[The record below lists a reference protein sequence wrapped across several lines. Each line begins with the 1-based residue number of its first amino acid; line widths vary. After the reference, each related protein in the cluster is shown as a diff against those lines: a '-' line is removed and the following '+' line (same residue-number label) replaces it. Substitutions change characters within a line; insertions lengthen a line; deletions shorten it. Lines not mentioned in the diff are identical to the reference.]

1 MRNQYIAKVLVHN
14 KVVTEDVIKAHWGKI
29 TDSMDIGQVLVKA
42 GILKESMYAKV
53 LAFVQNLESKNAKPA
68 GGSATPASAGT
79 VASSSAASASK
90 PAASPAS
97 AKAASAASSA
107 AAFSA
112 SKPAAPIPAP
122 VAKSAPV
129 APPPEEEPAIRIE
142 GNSSLYGE
150 ASSSVVVTEKVAGL
164 EMTSMANVQ
173 VPVESEVAAVE
184 TEEGVLPSQFAVATG
199 EGDAVEAPDVLHPI
213 MSLAKII
220 AYARKFNVTD
230 VYLYAGRQIVMRQSG
245 NLFVASEKVLEK
257 THLMDRL
264 SEIAGGFTDGYKMV
278 VGRNFS
284 RTIGLSGVGRAR
296 VSVTWND
303 VTPSI
308 SIRIIPMES
317 IALES
322 LYLPEFCNQF
332 ASLNSGLVLIAGP
345 SESGRSTTMTA
356 FAECIAANR
365 QVFIQTVEKPIE
377 RLLVNPNGSIAQ
389 REVGLHV
396 HSGIAGIELAIRT
409 GADVI
414 LFDHLES
421 MDELSLLMQASNAG
435 ALVFAVA
442 SGTNIHALLS
452 RLLMSVPSE
461 NRNAFA
467 CSLADQLKG
476 VIVQYLIPVVD
487 NQGLVLATES
497 MKVTSTIAGMIRKG
511 DVSQIVSAITG
522 QKDQGITLDESL
534 QMCVDSGYI
543 EGIEAW
549 KRANDSRRFASY
561 RKAK

>member
-68 GGSATPASAGT
+68 GGSATSASAGASA
-79 VASSSAASASK
+79 ASSSAASVSK
-90 PAASPAS
+90 PAASPA
-97 AKAASAASSA
+97 ASAAPVV
-107 AAFSA
+107 
-112 SKPAAPIPAP
+112 KPAAPVAAP

-150 ASSSVVVTEKVAGL
+150 ASSTAVVTEKVAGL

-173 VPVESEVAAVE
+173 VPVESDIAAE
-184 TEEGVLPSQFAVATG
+184 EPEEGELPSQFAVATG
-199 EGDAVEAPDVLHPI
+199 DGNAVEAPDVLHPI

-230 VYLYAGRQIVMRQSG
+230 VYLYAGRQITMCQSG
-245 NLFVASEKVLEK
+245 NLFVASEKILEK
-257 THLMDRL
+257 THLMDYL
-264 SEIAGGFTDGYKMV
+264 SEISSGFADGYKIV

-284 RTIGLSGVGRAR
+284 RTMGLPGVGRAR

-308 SIRIIPMES
+308 SIRIVPIGS
-317 IALES
+317 IGLEN

-332 ASLNSGLVLIAGP
+332 ATLHSGLVLIAGP
-345 SESGRSTTMTA
+345 AESGRTTTMAA

-365 QVFIQTVEKPIE
+365 EVFIQTVEKPIE
-377 RLLVNPNGSIAQ
+377 RLLANPNGSIAQ

-414 LFDHLES
+414 LFDHLET
-421 MDELSLLMQASNAG
+421 MEELSLLMQASNAG

-442 SGTNIHALLS
+442 SGNNIHALLS

-476 VIVQYLIPVVD
+476 VIVQHLIPVVD
-487 NQGLVLATES
+487 NQGLVLATEA

-534 QMCVDSGYI
+534 QMCVESGYI

>member
-1 MRNQYIAKVLVHN
+1 MRNQYMAKVLVHN
-14 KVVTEDVIKAHWGKI
+14 KVVTEEQVKAHWGEI
-29 TDSMDIGQVLVKA
+29 TDSMDIGQVLVRA

-53 LAFVQNLESKNAKPA
+53 LAFVENLEAKNAKPA
-68 GGSATPASAGT
+68 GATAAKPASA
-79 VASSSAASASK
+79 
-90 PAASPAS
+90 P
-97 AKAASAASSA
+97 ASSA
-107 AAFSA
+107 PQPSPA
-112 SKPAAPIPAP
+112 PAAPAHVQAAPAP
-122 VAKSAPV
+122 APAVKPV
-129 APPPEEEPAIRIE
+129 ATAAPQPAEEPAIKIE

-150 ASSSVVVTEKVAGL
+150 ASSSTVVVEKVEGL
-164 EMTSMANVQ
+164 ETTSMASVQ
-173 VPVESEVAAVE
+173 VPVETETSTEDTA
-184 TEEGVLPSQFAVATG
+184 TEELPSQFAVATG
-199 EGDAVEAPDVLHPI
+199 DGKTIEAPDVLHPI
-213 MSLAKII
+213 TSLAKVI

-230 VYLYAGRQIVMRQSG
+230 VYLYADRQITMRQSG
-245 NLFVASEKVLEK
+245 KLFVASEKVLEK

-264 SEIAGGFTDGYKMV
+264 TEAATGFADGYKIV

-284 RTIGLSGVGRAR
+284 KTFALPGVGRAR
-296 VSVTWND
+296 ISVTWND
-303 VTPSI
+303 VIPSI

-317 IALES
+317 IALEN
-322 LYLPEFCNQF
+322 LYLPEFSTRF
-332 ASLNSGLVLIAGP
+332 ATLNSGLVLIAGP
-345 SESGRSTTMTA
+345 SSSGRSTTMTA

-377 RLLVNPNGSIAQ
+377 RLLLNPNGSIAQ

-396 HSGIAGIELAIRT
+396 RSGVTGIELAIRT

-435 ALVFAVA
+435 ALVFAVTN
-442 SGTNIHALLS
+442 GNNIHALLS

-467 CSLADQLKG
+467 CTLADQLKG
-476 VIVQYLIPVVD
+476 VIVQHLIPVVQ
-487 NQGLVLATES
+487 NQGLVLAAEA

-511 DVSQIVSAITG
+511 DVSQIVSAISG

-543 EGIEAW
+543 EGVEAW
-549 KRANDSRRFASY
+549 KRASDSRRFASY
-561 RKAK
+561 RKV

>member
-14 KVVTEDVIKAHWGKI
+14 KVVTEDVIKAHWGEI

-53 LAFVQNLESKNAKPA
+53 LAFVQNLEAKNAKPA
-68 GGSATPASAGT
+68 GGSAASASAGAP
-79 VASSSAASASK
+79 ASSTASTSASSASK
-90 PAASPAS
+90 PASTPAVS
-97 AKAASAASSA
+97 ATAA
-107 AAFSA
+107 
-112 SKPAAPIPAP
+112 KPAPIPAP
-122 VAKSAPV
+122 VAKTAPA

-173 VPVESEVAAVE
+173 VPVESEVDDKE
-184 TEEGVLPSQFAVATG
+184 TEEGELPSQFAVATG
-199 EGDAVEAPDVLHPI
+199 DGEAVEAPDVLHPI

-230 VYLYAGRQIVMRQSG
+230 IYLYAGRQIVMRQSG

-264 SEIAGGFTDGYKMV
+264 SEIASGITDGYKMV

-284 RTIGLSGVGRAR
+284 RTIGLPGVGRAR

-332 ASLNSGLVLIAGP
+332 ASLNNGLVLIAGP

-414 LFDHLES
+414 LFDHLET

-452 RLLMSVPSE
+452 RLLMSVPSD

-476 VIVQYLIPVVD
+476 VIVQHLIPVVD
-487 NQGLVLATES
+487 NQGLVLATEA

>member
-68 GGSATPASAGT
+68 GGSATSASAGT
-79 VASSSAASASK
+79 AASSGAASASK
-90 PAASPAS
+90 PVSP
-97 AKAASAASSA
+97 AASATPAM
-107 AAFSA
+107 
-112 SKPAAPIPAP
+112 KPAAPVAAP
-122 VAKSAPV
+122 VAKTAPAV
-129 APPPEEEPAIRIE
+129 PPPEEEPAIQIE

-173 VPVESEVAAVE
+173 VPVESEVDDKE
-184 TEEGVLPSQFAVATG
+184 PEEGELPSQFAVATG
-199 EGDAVEAPDVLHPI
+199 EGEAVEAPDVLHPI

-230 VYLYAGRQIVMRQSG
+230 VYLYAGRQITMRQSG
-245 NLFVASEKVLEK
+245 VLFVASEKVLEK
-257 THLMDRL
+257 THLMDYL
-264 SEIAGGFTDGYKMV
+264 SEIASSFTDGFKMV

-284 RTIGLSGVGRAR
+284 RTMGLPGVGRAR

-308 SIRIIPMES
+308 SIRIVPMES
-317 IALES
+317 ITLEN

-332 ASLNSGLVLIAGP
+332 VTLNSGLVLIAGP
-345 SESGRSTTMTA
+345 AESGRSTTMTA

-377 RLLVNPNGSIAQ
+377 RLLVNSNGSIAQ

-421 MDELSLLMQASNAG
+421 MDELSLLLQASNAG

-442 SGTNIHALLS
+442 NGTNIHALLS
-452 RLLMSVPSE
+452 RLLMSVPSD

-497 MKVTSTIAGMIRKG
+497 MKVTSAIAGMIRKG